1 MNKDSGFFTVNKLLR
16 SMVFIFIDTFFS
28 LYFFTLVNYRIL
40 PMAKYYLFT
49 YLFLFIGFFL
59 IRNFMKKEIKI
70 GYYRISLGLLAIY
83 LTLILL
89 LKENISKYIVIL
101 GIIKGLAEGF
111 YYYPTNIFDTEKIT
125 NENRKKYSGILNTV
139 NTFISI
145 ILPIILGVFLDKYS
159 YVKVGKVVMIF
170 IIIMFLNSFL
180 IKDAKY
186 TKKNFD
192 IKKFKKY
199 IKTKEI
205 FKSVAIIRILEG
217 LTYSSSALNVV
228 MTLYSIIFLKNNTH
242 YGAFNSVLAIISL
255 ITTTIYAYSAGKKD
269 KKIIIFTNVITSLSL
284 GYLFFKA
291 SIYSLSLFLI
301 IYNSFITYVI
311 LLSKNKVANITNE
324 YKEVQNKYKAEYH
337 LYIEFYLALGRLI
350 GYLLLVFISIFDNI
364 FYFKIL
370 ILIGIVS
377 YITLLCFLKRINE

>member
-1 MNKDSGFFTVNKLLR
+1 MNKDSSFFTVNKLLR

-83 LTLILL
+83 LSLILL
-89 LKENISKYIVIL
+89 LKENIAKYIVIL

-192 IKKFKKY
+192 IEKFRKY

-242 YGAFNSVLAIISL
+242 YGVFNSVLAIISL

-311 LLSKNKVANITNE
+311 LLSKNRVANITNE

>member
-1 MNKDSGFFTVNKLLR
+1 MNKDSSFFTVNKLLR

-83 LTLILL
+83 LSLILL
-89 LKENISKYIVIL
+89 LKENIAKYIVIL

-192 IKKFKKY
+192 IEKFRKY

-242 YGAFNSVLAIISL
+242 YGAFNSILAIISL

-311 LLSKNKVANITNE
+311 LLSKNRVANITNE